1 VKNRKLILVHCDTA
15 KINYVYQTT
24 NINVHCLQITNLSAD
39 LFLKMQEASIYITIS
54 IFNV

>member
-1 VKNRKLILVHCDTA
+1 MVRCDAT

-39 LFLKMQEASIYITIS
+39 LFLKMREVSIYILIS
-54 IFNV
+54 ILNVEHP